1 MRVVRWKAVGPL
13 LVFGGLF
20 ALAWWLL
27 ADRATERAVEYIGAE
42 IVGARVDVAG
52 ADLRLGEGAVRLTG
66 LAVTNPEEPMRNLF
80 EADAIVADIRAL
92 PLLEKKIVIDTVAI
106 RGVRFGTPRRES
118 GALARRSP
126 TSGRLAREISAWAGN
141 VRVPSLDVSGLT
153 SVVDVSVIR
162 PESLAT
168 IGLARS
174 LVSRGDSLEAGWRSE
189 LATLDPR
196 PRLDSARA
204 LAERLREAD
213 PARLGLAGMRS
224 LAESGRTELAALDA
238 LIRRVNGLD
247 DRFKADLG
255 GLKGALQGL
264 AEARTADYRR
274 ALGMLKLPSL
284 DSPDLSPA
292 LFGDMVLARVQP
304 VLYWLRLAEEY
315 LPPGLDPRRRVG
327 PARARASG
335 LTVGFPRRAS
345 LPAFLL
351 AYAAI
356 ELELDAGV
364 SGRSAAAGRYA
375 ATLTGLTTEPALYG
389 RPLTL
394 EVERRGGAAGPRDVA
409 VTAVLD
415 RTTEPIRDSIR
426 VALSGLGFAPVV
438 LPALGARL
446 SLEEVALQL
455 GLTRVGDDLSAR
467 VVWRAD
473 RATWTREG
481 GEPDPRAAVG
491 SRAWAEG
498 VLWRAV
504 SGLRSVEI
512 EARLS
517 GPIRAPG
524 LAIGSNVGQVV
535 AQALRRE
542 LGAQL
547 ARAEQRA
554 RAEVDRM
561 VGRSME
567 DARQRAAA
575 LEARIGNQIAARR
588 QEVAEA
594 RAALEAEVANLT
606 RRLPVR
612 IPRALQGRAPD
623 RP

>member
-1 MRVVRWKAVGPL
+1 MRIVRWKAVGPL
-13 LVFGGLF
+13 AVFGGLF
-20 ALAWWLL
+20 ALGWWLL
-27 ADRATERAVEYIGAE
+27 ADQATERAVEYVGAE
-42 IVGARVDVAG
+42 IVGARVDVAS
-52 ADLRLGEGAVRLTG
+52 ADLRLGEGAVRLSG
-66 LAVTNPEEPMRNLF
+66 LAVTNPNEPMRNLF
-80 EADAIVADIRAL
+80 EAEAVVAKVQTL
-92 PLLEKKIVIDTVAI
+92 PLLEKKIIIDTVTI

-126 TSGRLAREISAWAGN
+126 TSGRLVREISAWAGS
-141 VRVPSLDVSGLT
+141 VRIPSLSVSGLT

-168 IGLARS
+168 IRLAQS
-174 LVSRGDSLEAGWRSE
+174 FVSRGDSLEAGWRAE
-189 LATLDPR
+189 LAALDPR
-196 PRLDSARA
+196 PRLDSARQLVA
-204 LAERLREAD
+204 RLREAD
-213 PARLGLAGMRS
+213 PARLGLAGVRA

-238 LIRRVNGLD
+238 LSRRVDGLD

-255 GLKGALQGL
+255 DLRGALQGL
-264 AEARTADYRR
+264 ADARAADYRR

-304 VLYWLRLAEEY
+304 ILYWLRLAEQY

-327 PARARASG
+327 PNRARASG
-335 LTVGFPRRAS
+335 LTVTFPREAA

-356 ELELDAGV
+356 ELELDGAAT
-364 SGRSAAAGRYA
+364 SGPSAAAGRYA

-394 EVERRGGAAGPRDVA
+394 TAQRLGGTAGPRDVRVA
-409 VTAVLD
+409 AVLNHVA
-415 RTTEPIRDSIR
+415 EPIRDSIHLT
-426 VALSGLGFAPVV
+426 LSGLNFAPALV
-438 LPALGARL
+438 PALGARVG
-446 SLEEVALQL
+446 LEDVVMQL
-455 GLTRVGDDLSAR
+455 GLTRVGDDLGAR
-467 VVWRAD
+467 VMWRTD

-481 GEPDPRAAVG
+481 SEPDPGAAVG

-498 VLWRAV
+498 ILWRTV

-517 GPIRAPG
+517 GTIRAPG
-524 LAIGSNVGQVV
+524 LAIRSNVGQVV

-542 LGAQL
+542 LGAQV
-547 ARAEQRA
+547 AQAEQRV

-561 VGRSME
+561 VSRGAE
-567 DARQRAAA
+567 DARQRVAS
-575 LEARIGNQIAARR
+575 LEDRIGSQMAVRR
-588 QEVAEA
+588 QEVADA
-594 RAALEAEVANLT
+594 RAALEAEVRNLT

-612 IPRALQGRAPD
+612 IP
-623 RP
+623 